1 MSWNPDQGQT
11 PPGQDPY
18 SGYGT
23 PQNPYGTPENPYQ
36 NPQNPYTTPPAPE
49 NPYAPPPAPENPY
62 APPPAPEN
70 PYAPQNPYAGASYGG
85 GYQQGQQAFGY
96 QPPRATP
103 LPLGQAIQQL
113 PNQYINI
120 LTHPSPQTFA
130 AEIGKADWG
139 IVWVQLIFYAVIA
152 ALLSFAGSL
161 ISPFNTSNIN
171 SSGVSAAAFTAILG
185 SISFAYI
192 IIIPIFFFIGMG
204 IIYGLAKA
212 FGGQGTFL
220 QQCYATLLYEVPLGI
235 LDSLVA
241 LIPIAGGFIAIAI
254 GIYQIVLQIFSIM
267 AVHKL
272 SGGKATAVVLIPV
285 AVVFLLVCGLIVAII
300 AIIASAARNGG
311 Y

>member
-1 MSWNPDQGQT
+1 M
-11 PPGQDPY
+11 
-18 SGYGT
+18 
-23 PQNPYGTPENPYQ
+23 
-36 NPQNPYTTPPAPE
+36 
-49 NPYAPPPAPENPY
+49 
-62 APPPAPEN
+62 
-70 PYAPQNPYAGASYGG
+70 
-85 GYQQGQQAFGY
+85 
-96 QPPRATP
+96 
-103 LPLGQAIQQL
+103 
-113 PNQYINI
+113 
-120 LTHPSPQTFA
+120 
-130 AEIGKADWG
+130 
-139 IVWVQLIFYAVIA
+139 QLIFYAVIA